1 MKMEKKPPL
10 QMGAEPKTYE
20 DIAQEICETRKKQG
34 KSDSRREFEI
44 HAEVARIMI
53 RDLHSRGRFYNDGH
67 DAYFFHKAE
76 KRLIEIHPGETECRL
91 LFARYRINAT
101 EKIFRYLLEALRVEA
116 LQHGMRTEVYR
127 LAHYNSKAATLYLFN
142 YNDQIHRIT
151 WESIELVPNGTDGV
165 LFKADGKAEPFTIT
179 QPQPSSSD
187 CCLEKVIISRMNFSD
202 GLLTRDE
209 QCFLFLL
216 WFYSMF
222 FQEIMPT
229 KVILALLGEKGSGK
243 TISIRKIGL
252 LLFGKQFNVM
262 PLSKDSKDFDAAV
275 TNSAFVAI
283 DNADTKCSWLDDRL
297 AIVATGASIK
307 RRAYYTTNKL
317 VDFPTCCYLALT
329 SRTPHFRRDDV
340 ADRLLI
346 LKVKRFEKFVSEADL
361 LDELAE
367 HRNVILTEVVGKLQ
381 ECVKALKDEQG
392 KNYSS
397 EFRMAD
403 FYSLAMKLSP
413 CFGIEKKEVRSV
425 FFKLSRLQ
433 SSFTLEEDPTVL
445 LLLAWAEDNQDR
457 EVTNKELWEELKE
470 RAAKEKMDFPYRDNW
485 LSFAQRM
492 TQIRRNLSV
501 FFTISERSIGGNRKV
516 YEFKPKWGN
525 EEN

>member
-1 MKMEKKPPL
+1 MNVRYKDYEEVAKKI
-10 QMGAEPKTYE
+10 YE
-20 DIAQEICETRKKQG
+20 ARQKQG
-34 KSDSRREFEI
+34 KTDSRRPFEI
-44 HAEVARIMI
+44 HAEVAKIMI
-53 RDLHSRGRFYNDGH
+53 PDLQSRGRFYNDGH

-76 KRLIEIHPGETECRL
+76 KRLIEIHPDETECRL

-101 EKIFRYLLEALRVEA
+101 ETIFRYLLEALRVEA
-116 LQHGMRTEVYR
+116 LQNGIRTAVYR

-151 WESIELVPNGTDGV
+151 CESIDLVPNGTDGV

-187 CCLEKVIISRMNFSD
+187 CCLEKVIISRMNFAN
-202 GLLTRDE
+202 GLLTRNE
-209 QCFLFLL
+209 QCLLFLL

-243 TISIRKIGL
+243 TISIRKIGR
-252 LLFGKQFNVM
+252 LLFGKQFNVT
-262 PLSKDSKDFDAAV
+262 PLSKDPKDFDAAV

-297 AIVATGASIK
+297 AIVATGGSIK
-307 RRAYYTTNKL
+307 RRMYYTTNKL

-346 LKVKRFEKFVSEADL
+346 LKVKRFEEFISEATL
-361 LDELAE
+361 LAEVAE

-403 FYSLAMKLSP
+403 FYSLAMKVSP
-413 CFGIEKKEVRSV
+413 CFGIERKEVRSV

-445 LLLAWAEDNQDR
+445 LLMAWAEDNQDR

-470 RAAKEKMDFPYRDNW
+470 LAEKERMDFPYKDNS
-485 LSFAQRM
+485 LAFAQRM
-492 TQIRRNLSV
+492 TQIRRHLSE
-501 FFTISERSIGGNRKV
+501 FFTISERSKGGHRKV
-516 YEFKPKWGN
+516 YKYKPKWRG

>member
-1 MKMEKKPPL
+1 
-10 QMGAEPKTYE
+10 
-20 DIAQEICETRKKQG
+20 
-34 KSDSRREFEI
+34 
-44 HAEVARIMI
+44 
-53 RDLHSRGRFYNDGH
+53 
-67 DAYFFHKAE
+67 
-76 KRLIEIHPGETECRL
+76 
-91 LFARYRINAT
+91 
-101 EKIFRYLLEALRVEA
+101 
-116 LQHGMRTEVYR
+116 
-127 LAHYNSKAATLYLFN
+127 
-142 YNDQIHRIT
+142 
-151 WESIELVPNGTDGV
+151 
-165 LFKADGKAEPFTIT
+165 
-179 QPQPSSSD
+179 
-187 CCLEKVIISRMNFSD
+187 
-202 GLLTRDE
+202 
-209 QCFLFLL
+209 
-216 WFYSMF
+216 
-222 FQEIMPT
+222 
-229 KVILALLGEKGSGK
+229 
-243 TISIRKIGL
+243 

-346 LKVKRFEKFVSEADL
+346 LKVKRFERFVSEADL

-403 FYSLAMKLSP
+403 LYSFAMKVSRCL
-413 CFGIEKKEVRSV
+413 GIERKEMRSV

-445 LLLAWAEDNQDR
+445 LLMAWAEDNQDR

-470 RAAKEKMDFPYRDNW
+470 LAEKERMDFPYKDNS
-485 LSFAQRM
+485 LAFAQRM
-492 TQIRRNLSV
+492 TQIRRHLSE
-501 FFTISERSIGGNRKV
+501 FFTISERSKGGHRKV
-516 YEFKPKWGN
+516 YRYRPKWRG

>member
-1 MKMEKKPPL
+1 MNVQYKD
-10 QMGAEPKTYE
+10 YE
-20 DIAQEICETRKKQG
+20 QVAKEIYEVRRKW
-34 KSDSRREFEI
+34 DRNDHRRPFEI
-44 HAEVARIMI
+44 HAEVAKIMI
-53 RDLHSRGRFYNDGH
+53 RDLQGRGSFYNDGRNT
-67 DAYFFHKAE
+67 YFFHDAE
-76 KRLIEIHPGETECRL
+76 KKLVEIHPDDIEYRL
-91 LFARYRINAT
+91 LLARYGINAT
-101 EKIFRYLLEALRVEA
+101 ETMFKYLVEALRVEA
-116 LQHGMRTEVYR
+116 LTNGMQTEVYR
-127 LAHYNSKAATLYLFN
+127 LAHYNSKAGTLYFFN
-142 YNDQIHRIT
+142 YNDQIYRIT
-151 WESIELVPNGTDGV
+151 CENIDLVPNGTDGV
-165 LFKADGKAEPFTIT
+165 LFKADGKTEPFTIA
-179 QPQPSSSD
+179 QHQPSSSSNW
-187 CCLEKVIISRMNFSD
+187 LEKVIITRMNFAD
-202 GLLTRDE
+202 GLLTRGE
-209 QCFLFLL
+209 QGFLFLL
-216 WFYSMF
+216 WFFSMF

-297 AIVATGASIK
+297 AVVATGASIK

-346 LKVKRFEKFVSEADL
+346 LKVERFDEFISEATL
-361 LDELAE
+361 LAEVAE
-367 HRNVILTEVVGKLQ
+367 HRDVILTEVVGKLQ
-381 ECVKALKDEQG
+381 ECVRALKGEQE
-392 KNYSS
+392 KNYTS

-403 FYSLAMKLSP
+403 FYSLAMKVSP
-413 CFGIEKKEVRSV
+413 CFGIGKKKVRSV

-433 SSFTLEEDPTVL
+433 SSFNLEEDPIVL

-457 EVTNKELWEELKE
+457 EVTNKELWEELKKLAE
-470 RAAKEKMDFPYRDNW
+470 REKMDFPYKDSFR
-485 LSFAQRM
+485 SFAQRM
-492 TQIRRNLSV
+492 TQIRRNLSE

-516 YEFKPKWGN
+516 YKYRPKWRD